1 MKITLTPAQ
10 LTLAQMG
17 KEVVINT
24 NETLVAKRTPGPK
37 IEWRYLVLFDGVV
50 CLIRYAGEGLDAALW
65 ALNATQEE
73 YEEV

>member
-17 KEVVINT
+17 KEVVLNT
-24 NETLVAKRTPGPK
+24 TETLVAMRPPGPQ
-37 IEWRYLVLFDGVV
+37 IEWRYLIVFDGVV

-73 YEEV
+73 YDA